1 MDERTLHR
9 LRNDLNVVGV
19 GLSLLRRQL
28 EAEASAET
36 LDTLDRVEQAFER
49 CALAVAL
56 QQHGPG
62 R

>member
-28 EAEASAET
+28 GAVASAET
-36 LDTLDRVEQAFER
+36 RNTLDRIERAFER
-49 CALAVAL
+49 CARAVAL
-56 QQHGPG
+56 KQRGPG

>member
-28 EAEASAET
+28 GTGAPAET
-36 LDTLDRVEQAFER
+36 VDTLDRIERAFER
-49 CALAVAL
+49 CAQAVAPRE
-56 QQHGPG
+56 PG
-62 R
+62 AGR